1 MMCPGTTEGLP
12 AETMTMVMGKDS
24 NLRGLRPGLHP
35 VHTDTGVVTLVTH
48 NKIGSR

>member
-12 AETMTMVMGKDS
+12 AETITMAMGKDS

-35 VHTDTGVVTLVTH
+35 VQTDTGFVMLV
-48 NKIGSR
+48 NRIGSR